1 MTTSTRNWRRNDFED
16 RGANA
21 DFDSDSVSDANIDAD
36 DVDFFSRA
44 DDNLEYNGLDFDG
57 KTENSEFRGGKGE
70 RYRWKDLIIDTES
83 LKS

>member
-1 MTTSTRNWRRNDFED
+1 MTTSTQNWRRNDSED

-21 DFDSDSVSDANIDAD
+21 DFDADSDDDANVAD
-36 DVDFFSRA
+36 DDFDVLFRA

-70 RYRWKDLIIDTES
+70 RYRWSCS
-83 LKS
+83 LDS

>member
-1 MTTSTRNWRRNDFED
+1 MTTSTQNWRRNDSED

-21 DFDSDSVSDANIDAD
+21 DFDDDAYIDAD
-36 DVDFFSRA
+36 DFDVFFRA

-83 LKS
+83 LNS